1 MFPIDSWI
9 SCANHEPGSGGVTL
23 PEWRQRKL
31 HDPVSPATT
40 VPSIKPEKEG
50 AYRFDDI
57 LVDPST
63 HCLERDGQPL
73 PVEPKAYMVLTV
85 LLRHVGELVSKDEL
99 LDAAWGHRHVTPGV
113 LNRAVSQLRHALG
126 DSSEQP
132 HYIATVHSLGF
143 RFIGEVRYAPANVD
157 TATDPAAALL
167 RLPDAI
173 AASNAVPTVVAR
185 IPSGTIPVWRR
196 RTVKLTVLL
205 LLPLLAL
212 FAATVQHRARPVAAE
227 AAGAPVLAVLP
238 IELAP
243 GSEALKPDMDGLA
256 DSLIEQLGT
265 VPDLN
270 LLPAEQMETLARPL
284 SDPRSIAHSLGARL
298 FISGRLQP
306 GAGAVMQLTMQ
317 LHSLD
322 TAGIRWERRYP
333 IALATLSQTAR
344 QLSADLR
351 RELRPIPLT
360 APPHGANGRDDAEAS
375 YLLALHEGEKLKVNA
390 IQQSIR
396 LLQKATQADPG
407 HVQAWCD
414 LGGTYLDLAEN
425 GVLSMELALTQAEPA
440 IHHGLQ
446 LNPSSVECHEALA
459 FLDALQGNMGA
470 AEQELR
476 RTIMLAP
483 GRPLAQ
489 FLLSSVQVEQGRPRD
504 ALRELE
510 RAMQE
515 YPQLQNL
522 LWSKSRIAT
531 VLGEPAIAR
540 QAVATIRP
548 ISKATN
554 PFWFELP
561 VEAEYGA
568 PAHAA
573 NLALRIVQRDPSDSL
588 IALDLTVLYLRIG
601 ATEHAAHLL
610 DQIGTVPLREYWMTR
625 SWQYF
630 ANHDPAGAVRLLRDA
645 RPPPNLAMHHHALL
659 AQALALN
666 GEREAALTEYR
677 RAFAGGF
684 AGGDPFLNFVN
695 LELGLGQL
703 ANWAA
708 LLPSDHPDRQGI
720 LAALQRQYA
729 HLRANGVAMPS
740 FRYHEAVLSL
750 LQGHRQAALEGLRQ
764 AIDLGFR
771 DGLALRRDLAWQ
783 VLARDRKFLRQQ
795 QRLEQ
800 LLAIERSK
808 LDPLP
813 TP

>member
-1 MFPIDSWI
+1 MSHI
-9 SCANHEPGSGGVTL
+9 EPENEGV
-23 PEWRQRKL
+23 
-31 HDPVSPATT
+31 
-40 VPSIKPEKEG
+40 
-50 AYRFDDI
+50 YRFGDI
-57 LVDPST
+57 LVEPSA
-63 HCLERDGQPL
+63 HRLERDGQPL
-73 PVEPKAYMVLTV
+73 PLEPKAYMVLTV
-85 LLRHVGELVSKDEL
+85 LLRHVGELVRKDEL
-99 LDAAWGHRHVTPGV
+99 LDAAWGHHHVTPGV

-143 RFIGEVRYAPANVD
+143 RFIGEVRYAPANAD
-157 TATDPAAALL
+157 TASDPADARLP
-167 RLPDAI
+167 RLPDAT
-173 AASNAVPTVVAR
+173 AANDGLLTVVPE
-185 IPSGTIPVWRR
+185 IPSATTRVWRH

-205 LLPLLAL
+205 LLPLLVL
-212 FAATVQHRARPVAAE
+212 FATTVLYRARPVAAE
-227 AAGAPVLAVLP
+227 AACGAPVLAVLP

-256 DSLIEQLGT
+256 DSLIEQLST
-265 VPDLN
+265 LPELDV
-270 LLPAEQMETLARPL
+270 LPAKQMVRLARPL
-284 SDPRSIAHSLGARL
+284 ADPHSIARSLGARL
-298 FISGRLQP
+298 FVSGRLRP
-306 GAGAVMQLTMQ
+306 GAGAAMQLTMQ

-322 TAGIRWERRYP
+322 TPGIRWEHRYP

-344 QLSADLR
+344 RLGDDLR
-351 RELRPIPLT
+351 QELRPIPLT
-360 APPHGANGRDDAEAS
+360 AFPHGANGRDDALIS
-375 YLLALHEGEKLKVNA
+375 YLLAQHEGEKLKADAV
-390 IQQSIR
+390 QQSIQ
-396 LLQKATQADPG
+396 LLQKAVQADPG
-407 HVQAWCD
+407 YVQAWCD

-425 GVLSMELALTQAEPA
+425 GTFSMELALTRAEPA
-440 IHHGLQ
+440 IRHGLQ
-446 LNPSSVECHEALA
+446 LNPSAADCHIALA
-459 FLDALQGNMGA
+459 YLDALQGDMGA

-483 GRPLAQ
+483 DWQIGHH
-489 FLLSSVQVEQGRPRD
+489 LLSSVQVAQGRPRD
-504 ALRELE
+504 AMRELE

-515 YPQLQNL
+515 HPQLQGL

-531 VLGEPAIAR
+531 VLGEPHIAR

-548 ISKATN
+548 ISKVPN
-554 PFWFELP
+554 PYWFELP

-573 NLALRIVQRDPSDSL
+573 NLALRIVQRDPGARA
-588 IALDLTVLYLRIG
+588 IALDLIVLYLRIG
-601 ATEHAAHLL
+601 ATEHTAHLL

-645 RPPPNLAMHHHALL
+645 RPPPSLAMHHHVLL

-677 RAFAGGF
+677 RTFAGGF
-684 AGGDPFLNFVN
+684 AGGDPFLNFMN
-695 LELGLGQL
+695 LELCLGQL

-708 LLPSDHPDRQGI
+708 LLPGDTPERQDI

-729 HLRANGVAMPS
+729 RLRANGVAMPS

-750 LQGHRQAALEGLRQ
+750 LQGHRQAALEGLRR

-783 VLARDRKFLRQQ
+783 LLAGDREFLRQQ

-808 LDPLP
+808 LTPLP